1 VLSGAELS
9 VKVSAPGEEA
19 MRPAAAPSHGLSDRQ
34 NMKFNVLLVR
44 PDRGWAARVRTLLL
58 LVLSEFNRHDVC
70 IRLWNVPPIGV
81 VGAIAWE
88 HSIFTAP
95 HQHPHSLFP
104 TTHTIC
110 TTTAVRKNT

>member
-1 VLSGAELS
+1 MLSGAELS

-34 NMKFNVLLVR
+34 NMIFNVLLVR

-58 LVLSEFNRHDVC
+58 LVLSELHRHDVC
-70 IRLWNVPPIGV
+70 IRLWNVPPIGI

-88 HSIFTAP
+88 HSVFTAP
-95 HQHPHSLFP
+95 H
-104 TTHTIC
+104 
-110 TTTAVRKNT
+110 